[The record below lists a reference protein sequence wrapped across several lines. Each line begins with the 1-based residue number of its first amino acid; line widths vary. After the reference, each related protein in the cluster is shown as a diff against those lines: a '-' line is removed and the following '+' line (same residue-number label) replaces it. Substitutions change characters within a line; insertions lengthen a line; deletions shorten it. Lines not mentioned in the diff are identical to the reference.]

1 MKNSEFSAH
10 SVFDKLKQF
19 ETRIHSKEASEKIDI
34 ENLDFYR
41 SSAAYVRSQL
51 DKAITV
57 LINPTELNEVSSLLD
72 NSLTQLNEFLGNA
85 NVGHLNNI
93 DNYLYPILRLTRNF
107 PIPHTNDDFSYSQ
120 LINDF
125 KKLAGE
131 KVAELSREFEAVKKT
146 ISNIYDDLSKRESE
160 IQGVGKTITEK
171 QTQIEGLNQSF
182 QSNFD
187 LIKATE
193 TKNFEELRERL
204 KNEMVG
210 LTKKIESDTDA
221 LVGGLYYKEEEA
233 KKLVNVIGNIGATGN
248 YQKIANAHRSTAN
261 MWRWIAIGFMAA
273 LSGILIWTLF
283 NVEEPNYD
291 WKMAL
296 IRILS
301 ALVLTY
307 PATYAARESAKHRKL
322 ENLNRKAELELASIN
337 PFIEILSEEKKQA
350 IKEKLVE
357 KYFGNNDGYTEND
370 QPDDTHS
377 VPFKVLDKVVD
388 IFKEVKKS

>member
-41 SSAAYVRSQL
+41 SSAAYVRSQM

-57 LINPTELNEVSSLLD
+57 LINPAELNDVSSLLD
-72 NSLTQLNEFLGNA
+72 NCLTQLNEFLGNA

-93 DNYLYPILRLTRNF
+93 ESYLYPMLRLVRN
-107 PIPHTNDDFSYSQ
+107 IPLPNASDDFSYSQ

-125 KKLAGE
+125 KKLAAE
-131 KVAELSREFEAVKKT
+131 KVAELSIEFESVQEI
-146 ISNIYDDLSKRESE
+146 ISNVNGDLNQRKIE
-160 IQGVGKTITEK
+160 IQAVDKIITDK
-171 QTQIEGLNQSF
+171 QIQIDGLNQSF

-187 LIKATE
+187 LIKSTE
-193 TKNFEELRERL
+193 TTKFEDLRDRL
-204 KNEMVG
+204 KKNLEDQ
-210 LTKKIESDTDA
+210 TKIIDDNTKS
-221 LVGGLYYKEEEA
+221 LVDRLNTKEEEA

-248 YQKIANAHRSTAN
+248 YRLAAEAEGESADL
-261 MWRWIAIGFMAA
+261 WRYVAIGFMGT
-273 LSGILIWTLF
+273 LSAILIWTLF
-283 NVEEPNYD
+283 DLGGDKYD
-291 WKMAL
+291 WKTAL
-296 IRILS
+296 IRIPS

-357 KYFGNNDGYTEND
+357 KYFGNNEGYTEND
-370 QPDDTHS
+370 QSDDTHS